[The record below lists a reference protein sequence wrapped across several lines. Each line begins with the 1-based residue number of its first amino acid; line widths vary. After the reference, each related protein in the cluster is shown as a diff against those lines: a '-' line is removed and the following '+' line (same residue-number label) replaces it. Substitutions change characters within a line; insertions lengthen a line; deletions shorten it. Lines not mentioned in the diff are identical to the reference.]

1 MVFLINFSLFSRHFS
16 DKSSTNSEITRIS
29 RHFRSKSSTNCEITR
44 IFQILSNNS
53 STNSEITRSTFGTT
67 LAASSYVSFSSVA
80 VERHTTK
87 LLQLADNLT
96 VIEIKKRFMTI
107 VIGC

>member
-29 RHFRSKSSTNCEITR
+29 RHFRSK
-44 IFQILSNNS
+44 S